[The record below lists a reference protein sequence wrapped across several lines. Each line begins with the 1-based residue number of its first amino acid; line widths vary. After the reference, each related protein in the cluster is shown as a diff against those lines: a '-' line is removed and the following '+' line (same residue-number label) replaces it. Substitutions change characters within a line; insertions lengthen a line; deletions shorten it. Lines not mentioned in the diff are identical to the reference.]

1 MKIRFKLPLSR
12 SRVVSTLAALSLTCS
27 LWSANSQSADALEG
41 PPVVIEVAAG
51 ANLQEAIDRL
61 PESGGMIRLAAGNF
75 EIDHPLIVSTP
86 ETRLE
91 GAGAST
97 HLHNVNEN
105 GEPAL
110 ILRPKDRESDP
121 KSRLWRVQL
130 GNFRL
135 SGNEKSGAGVL
146 AEGIN
151 EIFIHGLSVDHHG
164 GHGIS
169 LIECYEDPRIADS
182 IITYNKDAGVF
193 IQAGHDI
200 VVNGNHF
207 EENQDALRCV
217 DSFNLCMN
225 GNNLDD
231 HLGNGV
237 VIENTYG
244 SVLSGNMIEEC
255 EGTAIILD
263 RDCYGITLS
272 ANVIAHD
279 MKGGIDL
286 RDAHGCSISAN
297 TFTLCH
303 EFSVRVGGASGR
315 LAITGNSF
323 SNSHIGDGQEK
334 RVLEHEK
341 LIQIDMGTGVIIE
354 GGDHVNVSGNTF
366 SGISMEA
373 IFADEKS
380 KSILVTGNLITDWHR
395 HGDDDTPAIKVPSS
409 NGNVMANNLAD

>member
-1 MKIRFKLPLSR
+1 MQIRFATSLSQ
-12 SRVVSTLAALSLTCS
+12 SRAVSALAALSLCCLAS
-27 LWSANSQSADALEG
+27 SAHSQSADTPEDL
-41 PPVVIEVAAG
+41 PIVVEVAAG
-51 ANLQEAIDRL
+51 DDLQHAIDQL
-61 PESGGMIRLAAGNF
+61 PRTGGLLRLAPGSF
-75 EIDHPLIVSTP
+75 KIDRPLVVSTP
-86 ETRLE
+86 ETRIE

-97 HLHNVNEN
+97 HIQNTNEN
-105 GEPAL
+105 SEPAL
-110 ILRPKDRESDP
+110 ILRPKDRDLNP
-121 KSRLWRVQL
+121 KRRLWRIQL

-146 AEGIN
+146 AEGID
-151 EIFIHGLSVDHHG
+151 EIFIHGLSIDHHG

-169 LIECYEDPRIADS
+169 LIDCYEDPRIADS
-182 IITYNKDAGVF
+182 IITYNNDAGVF

-303 EFSVRVGGASGR
+303 EFSVRVAAASGR

-334 RVLEHEK
+334 RVLKHEK
-341 LIQIDMGTGVIIE
+341 LIQIDMGTGVIID
-354 GGDHVNVSGNTF
+354 GGDHVNVSGNVF
-366 SGISMEA
+366 SGLHGIAVRATEGSRGNLVSANVVTDWQREGGNQEEA
-373 IFADEKS
+373 IVLPEGS
-380 KSILVTGNLITDWHR
+380 GNIVSGNLVD
-395 HGDDDTPAIKVPSS
+395 
-409 NGNVMANNLAD
+409 